1 MYYRTLKSYYTTD
14 RRPTFLGL
22 PQSFPSHAFSG
33 RYASVTSGLSPCLKP
48 CGGNAN
54 SLQAVTIVTKWTST
68 HCQHP
73 PMCQTA
79 KLPKKTTWMSLQFP
93 FCIQPQWS
101 LGSYCILTS
110 GKPQPISRVF
120 RRKWFH
126 PLCAPLPSVQ
136 NPAHSKDRSRNSESL
151 QHHEKRSS
159 QSWQNSRDTNGFW
172 RTALTYCINKQL
184 QHTKFNIKVVGWG
197 WYQKSHHHV
206 TAWRKELI
214 LFPFKQRSSSPSI
227 PFQQVVQ
234 VHSQLSVNQSQRS
247 KVLQYNTIQSNTA
260 FYSPRH
266 LKSDVHES
274 LLYPFYPF

>member
-1 MYYRTLKSYYTTD
+1 MIYYISSGGINDHKCITELWNHITQLTEDQLFLDYLKA
-14 RRPTFLGL
+14 FLAMHFLEGM
-22 PQSFPSHAFSG
+22 H
-33 RYASVTSGLSPCLKP
+33 LSPV
-48 CGGNAN
+48 A
-54 SLQAVTIVTKWTST
+54 SLRAWSLAVAMPTAYKLWPPLPSELPLIVNILQ
-68 HCQHP
+68 C
-73 PMCQTA
+73 A
-79 KLPKKTTWMSLQFP
+79 KLTNCQKKTTWMSLQFP

-159 QSWQNSRDTNGFW
+159 QSWQNSRDTDGFW

-184 QHTKFNIKVVGWG
+184 QHTKVVGWG

-206 TAWRKELI
+206 TAWRQWSCRKC
-214 LFPFKQRSSSPSI
+214 PS
-227 PFQQVVQ
+227 
-234 VHSQLSVNQSQRS
+234 
-247 KVLQYNTIQSNTA
+247 
-260 FYSPRH
+260 
-266 LKSDVHES
+266 
-274 LLYPFYPF
+274 